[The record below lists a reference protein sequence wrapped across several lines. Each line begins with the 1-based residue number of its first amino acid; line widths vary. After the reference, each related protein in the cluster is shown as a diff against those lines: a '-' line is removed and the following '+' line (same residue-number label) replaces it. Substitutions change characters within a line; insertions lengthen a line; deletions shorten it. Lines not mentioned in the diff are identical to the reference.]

1 MLAAATDAVA
11 ADPAAAIDDAWGNAR
26 FEPVEDFLGFGF
38 SCRPTPPEEVASN
51 RLSSFLGNDS
61 VGLDVTVDCV
71 EADRFNA
78 DDGVDVDA
86 VVVGVILFLLAVVG
100 VAFVAEGV
108 ALGAKKLLRVTL
120 GVDAAD

>member
-1 MLAAATDAVA
+1 MRLAAATDAVA
-11 ADPAAAIDDAWGNAR
+11 ADSAAAIDDAWGNAR
-26 FEPVEDFLGFGF
+26 FEPDEDFLGFGF

-108 ALGAKKLLRVTL
+108 ALG
-120 GVDAAD
+120 

>member
-26 FEPVEDFLGFGF
+26 FEPDEDFLGFGF

-51 RLSSFLGNDS
+51 RLSYS
-61 VGLDVTVDCV
+61 VGLDVTADCV

-78 DDGVDVDA
+78 DDGVDVDV

-100 VAFVAEGV
+100 VPFVAEGV
-108 ALGAKKLLRVTL
+108 ALGPKKLLRVTL